1 MEKPNDGLV
10 EAIKQAGGIT
20 ALARSIGIKPP
31 SVAEWRRVPAER
43 VLAVEAA
50 TGVPRERL
58 RPDLFSR
65 ETTPS
70 TQAAE

>member
-31 SVAEWRRVPAER
+31 SVAEWRRVPAAR
-43 VLAVEAA
+43 VIAVENA

-65 ETTPS
+65 ETQA